1 MKRWKRIV
9 GVVLLIVL
17 GALGGSIATK
27 AYMMRWFLL
36 IGNSPQART
45 DFLMVKMKK
54 ELGLRPDQ
62 EGKIRDIIKQ
72 EEEAYQKKKR
82 ENIERTMEEVKKEL
96 DAEQQ
101 KKMEAWKVRYE
112 KRTERIEGKYRRK

>member
-17 GALGGSIATK
+17 GGLGGSIATK

-101 KKMEAWKVRYE
+101 KKIAAWKVRYE
-112 KRTERIEGKYRRK
+112 KRTERIEGKYLRK